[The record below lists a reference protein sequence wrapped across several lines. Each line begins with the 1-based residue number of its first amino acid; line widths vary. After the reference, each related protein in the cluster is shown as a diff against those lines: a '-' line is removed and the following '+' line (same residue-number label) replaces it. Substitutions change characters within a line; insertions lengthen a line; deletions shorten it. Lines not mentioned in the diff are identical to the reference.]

1 MTDQKLDAVDTQHRP
16 RRTDHLGRAYKG
28 SQLQIQIYVA
38 RRTEELSKAILTK
51 LDCPVGTQLVWKSP
65 LEKEEFKEYRD
76 ESFLEAVNLKELA
89 DDLRDFWPRRGPQW
103 DGLARLEKDGQLTGI
118 VLVEAKS
125 YPEEM
130 RGPGCDAKPESKSWK
145 LIKRSTESA
154 KAWFHAKPSGDWLGP
169 YYQFANRLS
178 HIYFLRE
185 IADIDA
191 WLVNLCFVDDK
202 TMKEKATK
210 KEVWKAKLK
219 CAKDKLGFEGEVQH
233 VVDVFLNARDR
244 TELLGPPTT

>member
-1 MTDQKLDAVDTQHRP
+1 MTDQKPDAVDTQHRP
-16 RRTDHLGRAYKG
+16 RRTDDLGRAFKG
-28 SQLQIQIYVA
+28 SQRQIQIAVA
-38 RRTEELSKAILTK
+38 HRKPELFKAITTQ
-51 LDCPVGTQLVWKSP
+51 LDCPDGTQLIWKSP
-65 LEKEEFKEYRD
+65 LEKEKFKEYLD

-130 RGPGCDAKPESKSWK
+130 RGQGCKAKLESQKR
-145 LIKRSTESA
+145 IKRSTKAA
-154 KAWFHAKPSGDWLGP
+154 KAWFHAKPSAKWLGP

-178 HIYFLRE
+178 HIYFLRKKVR
-185 IADIDA
+185 IKA

-219 CAKDKLGFEGEVQH
+219 CAKNELGFKGEVQY
-233 VVDVFLNARDR
+233 VADVFLDARDR